1 MLQQQT
7 VDYLEGLLEGFVAYD
22 GDWVMTYMN
31 AAAERLLGRR
41 RDDVLGRTWHQAF
54 PHAVGNEVDHMYQR
68 VMRTRQAER
77 ILNRTRNDVL
87 GKTWYEAF
95 PHAVGNPVDQMYQR
109 VKRTRI
115 AERLEYRYEHY
126 KQWMEISAAPVRDGG
141 VAVYFRDISE
151 RKNAEA
157 ALARSKDEFAAQVYA
172 LTRLHELALQL
183 GGLRDL
189 PDMLR
194 ATLETVADLHGAPRG
209 VLWIKDAGSGTLDVA
224 ASIGMNP
231 ATIERARHLAPG
243 PQRGP
248 SGHAFELRRRVIV
261 EDIET
266 DETYAAFRD
275 IARTGGFRS
284 VHATP
289 IVNRAAEILGVVSVH
304 FPEPRRPTRMEMQF
318 ADMCARYAADAIETK
333 HSEMALREADRR
345 KDEFLATL
353 AHELRNP
360 LAPIRNGLYLL
371 RLADRSS
378 DAAEQA
384 RAMMDRQ
391 MNHLVRLVDDLLEVS
406 RISTGKLE
414 LRKERVELASI
425 VGSATETSRPVIDAK
440 RHTLLIELP
449 REALALHADPVRLAQ
464 VLANILNNAAKY
476 TQDGG
481 EIRLSVR
488 REGEAAVITVRDN
501 GIGIPPEM
509 LPRIFDLFMQIDGA
523 ARHSQGG
530 LGIGLTLAR
539 RLVELH
545 DGSIE
550 VRSEGLGRGSEFV
563 VRLPVLA
570 LPDQLGGARLRGVAF
585 EPGS

>member
-1 MLQQQT
+1 
-7 VDYLEGLLEGFVAYD
+7 V
-22 GDWVMTYMN
+22 
-31 AAAERLLGRR
+31 
-41 RDDVLGRTWHQAF
+41 
-54 PHAVGNEVDHMYQR
+54 
-68 VMRTRQAER
+68 
-77 ILNRTRNDVL
+77 
-87 GKTWYEAF
+87 
-95 PHAVGNPVDQMYQR
+95 
-109 VKRTRI
+109 
-115 AERLEYRYEHY
+115 
-126 KQWMEISAAPVRDGG
+126 
-141 VAVYFRDISE
+141 
-151 RKNAEA
+151 
-157 ALARSKDEFAAQVYA
+157 
-172 LTRLHELALQL
+172 
-183 GGLRDL
+183 
-189 PDMLR
+189 
-194 ATLETVADLHGAPRG
+194 
-209 VLWIKDAGSGTLDVA
+209 
-224 ASIGMNP
+224 
-231 ATIERARHLAPG
+231 
-243 PQRGP
+243 
-248 SGHAFELRRRVIV
+248 V

-266 DETYAAFRD
+266 DPTYAGFRA
-275 IARTGGFRS
+275 IARAGGFRA

-289 IVNRAAEILGVVSVH
+289 IVNRAGNILGVISVH
-304 FPEPRRPTRMEMQF
+304 FEAPRRPTRMEMQF

-414 LRKERVELASI
+414 LRKERVELASV

-440 RHTLLIELP
+440 RHTLRIELP
-449 REALALHADPVRLAQ
+449 RDALALHADPIRLAQ

-476 TQDGG
+476 TEDGG

-488 REGEAAVITVRDN
+488 RDGDAALISVRDN
-501 GIGIPPEM
+501 GMGIPREM
-509 LPRIFDLFMQIDGA
+509 LPRIFDMFMQVDGA

-545 DGSIE
+545 DGTIE
-550 VRSEGLGRGSEFV
+550 VRSEGPGRGSEFL
-563 VRLPVLA
+563 VRLPVLP
-570 LPDQLGGARLRGVAF
+570 LPDELGGARLRGVAF
-585 EPGS
+585 QAGR